1 MGNALSVAGW
11 VTVATILLI
20 VMAILVLVATNR
32 ARDLANT
39 GGTST
44 NRVTS
49 IDNIHNKL
57 VWAQV
62 FAWIAAG
69 IALLLALGYVF
80 LHFVNTTEW
89 IHLILWILL
98 FAALI
103 TSGVFLIIALSD
115 IDKITV
121 NNDNGIKSYIWG
133 ALITGLIVLI
143 VLLISGGWRI
153 AANQGMVDQYYVAAD
168 MAAPAGQYGPM
179 DMAEV
184 PPVVPGTE
192 AGQVQVTTGAI

>member
-20 VMAILVLVATNR
+20 VMAILILVATNR
-32 ARDLANT
+32 ARDWRNNNPNLNN
-39 GGTST
+39 S
-44 NRVTS
+44 
-49 IDNIHNKL
+49 NINNVYNKL

-89 IHLILWILL
+89 VHLILWILL
-98 FAALI
+98 FAAII
-103 TSGVFLIIALSD
+103 TSGILLIIALSD
-115 IDKITV
+115 LDKMTI
-121 NNDNGIKSYIWG
+121 NNDDGIKSYIWG
-133 ALITGLIVLI
+133 ALITGLIVMI

-153 AANQGMVDQYYVAAD
+153 AANQGMVDQYYIPTE
-168 MAAPAGQYGPM
+168 MEGPIGPMGPM
-179 DMAEV
+179 DMAEM
-184 PPVVPGTE
+184 PPALVPGAAT
-192 AGQVQVTTGAI
+192 GQVQVTTGEI